1 MKMMYFCVMFVKK
14 KPNRSGS
21 TTVVVA
27 EKEKGA
33 TRYLKTIGTSCD
45 PAEIARHVREGEA
58 YIAFRNAAMSPELDF
73 DGARE
78 RAAEAELKAT
88 EEFLSR
94 IENVLHDAPK
104 QILDRVFDA
113 VGFHAVGDDIFR
125 SLVTARLS
133 FPSSKRATVEYL
145 KSYFDEDYDLHKIYR
160 YLDSLN
166 DTRREE
172 IQAISVRH
180 TMEVYGG
187 KIGVLFY
194 DVTTLYFDSD
204 KPDKLRKPGYSKD
217 GKHSNP
223 QIVLGLLV
231 SGDGCPLAYAIHE
244 GSKYEGHTMLPVVTD
259 FVEKYKL
266 EDFVVVADSGMMSD
280 ANLSDLEAKGYKYIV
295 GARMRN
301 MPEEVREWVLSQE
314 KRQDAIRELIL
325 DKDRHRRLLV
335 GYSSERAALDAKNR
349 EKGVKKLKAKYATGA
364 VTKSKITQ
372 RGYNRFLKVTGGDKI
387 TVTVDDDMV
396 AADAKWDGLK
406 GYVSNAELTPSA
418 IVGAYHQLYNV
429 EQSFRISKSKLEI
442 RPIFHF
448 NEDRIK
454 AHISICF
461 VALKVYR
468 ELDRMLKNSRIK
480 LSVDT
485 VLSIAKTIPT
495 ISVKMAEGT
504 LTKTLF
510 LTKRHQLIE
519 PLFEEKFWVTQNS
532 SENQ

>member
-1 MKMMYFCVMFVKK
+1 MYLRSKT
-14 KPNRSGS
+14 NRSG
-21 TTVVVA
+21 TTTIVVV
-27 EKEKGA
+27 EKKDGKQV
-33 TRYLKTIGTSCD
+33 YVKSIGTSSD
-45 PAEIARHVREGEA
+45 PKEIASLTEQGERF
-58 YIAFRNAAMSPELDF
+58 IEEERKKRFPELDF

-78 RAAEAELKAT
+78 RAVEAELKAT

-104 QILDRVFDA
+104 RILDRVFDA

-125 SLVTARLS
+125 SLVIARLS

-166 DTRREE
+166 DTKREE

-244 GSKYEGHTMLPVVTD
+244 GSKYEGHTMLPVVTG
-259 FVEKYKL
+259 FVEKYRL

-280 ANLSDLEAKGYKYIV
+280 ANLSDLEEKGYKYIV
-295 GARMRN
+295 GARIRN
-301 MPEEVREWVLSQE
+301 MSEETREWILSQA
-314 KRQDAIRELIL
+314 KSQDVVRELIL
-325 DKDRHRRLLV
+325 DKDRHKRLLV
-335 GYSSERAALDAKNR
+335 SYSEERAALDASNR
-349 EKGVKKLKAKYATGA
+349 EKGVRKLKAKYATGT

-406 GYVSNAELTPSA
+406 GYVSNAELTPSE
-418 IVGAYHQLYNV
+418 IVNAYHQLYNV

-448 NEDRIK
+448 NGDRIK

-468 ELDRMLKNSRIK
+468 ELDRMLKNNKMK

-485 VLSIAKTIPT
+485 VLNIAKTIPT

-510 LTKRHQLIE
+510 LTHRQQLIK
-519 PLFEEKFWVTQNS
+519 PLFEENFWVTQNKFDS
-532 SENQ
+532 Q

>member
-1 MKMMYFCVMFVKK
+1 MYVRLKT
-14 KPNRSGS
+14 NRSGS
-21 TTVVVA
+21 TTVVVV
-27 EKEKGA
+27 EKKAG
-33 TRYLKTIGTSCD
+33 RQVYVKSIGTSSN
-45 PAEIARHVREGEA
+45 PAEIAFFTEQGER
-58 YIAFRNAAMSPELDF
+58 YIEEENRKMYPELDF
-73 DGARE
+73 EGARE
-78 RAAEAELKAT
+78 QSAEAELKAT

-94 IENVLHDAPK
+94 IENVIHDAPK
-104 QILDRVFDA
+104 RILDRVFDA

-125 SLVTARLS
+125 SLVIARLS

-166 DTRREE
+166 DTKREE

-204 KPDKLRKPGYSKD
+204 KPDKLRKPGFSKD

-231 SGDGCPLAYAIHE
+231 SGDGCPLAYVIHE
-244 GSKYEGHTMLPVVTD
+244 GSKYEGHTMLPVVSA
-259 FVEKYKL
+259 FVEKYGL
-266 EDFVVVADSGMMSD
+266 EDFVVVADSGMMSE
-280 ANLSDLEAKGYKYIV
+280 ANLSDLEARGYKYIV
-295 GARMRN
+295 GARIRN
-301 MPEEVREWVLSQE
+301 MPVETREWILSQD
-314 KRQDAIRELIL
+314 KRQDIVRELVL
-325 DKDRHRRLLV
+325 DKDRHKRLLV
-335 GYSSERAALDAKNR
+335 GYSEERAALDKRNR
-349 EKGVKKLKAKYATGA
+349 EKGVKKLKARYATGT

-387 TVTVDDDMV
+387 TV
-396 AADAKWDGLK
+396 ANFADAKWDGMK
-406 GYVSNAELTPSA
+406 GYVTNAGMTPSA
-418 IVGAYHQLYNV
+418 IVEAYHQLYNV

-442 RPIFHF
+442 RPMFHF
-448 NEDRIK
+448 NHNRIK

-468 ELDRMLKNSRIK
+468 ELDRLLKKNK
-480 LSVDT
+480 MGLSVDA
-485 VLSIAKTIPT
+485 VLSVAKTIPT
-495 ISVKMAEGT
+495 ISVKMAEST

-510 LTKRHQLIE
+510 LTKRQQLIK
-519 PLFEEKFWVTQNS
+519 PLFEENFWGSQTS
-532 SENQ
+532 PENQ

>member
-1 MKMMYFCVMFVKK
+1 MYLRSKT
-14 KPNRSGS
+14 NRSG
-21 TTVVVA
+21 TTTIVVV
-27 EKEKGA
+27 EKKDGKQV
-33 TRYLKTIGTSCD
+33 YVKSIGTSSD
-45 PAEIARHVREGEA
+45 PKEIACLTEQGER
-58 YIAFRNAAMSPELDF
+58 YIEEERKKRFPELDF
-73 DGARE
+73 DSAVE

-94 IENVLHDAPK
+94 IENVYHDAPK
-104 QILDRVFDA
+104 RILDRVFDA

-125 SLVTARLS
+125 SLVIARLS

-145 KSYFDEDYDLHKIYR
+145 KSCFDEDYDLHRIYR

-172 IQAISVRH
+172 IQAVSVRH
-180 TMEVYGG
+180 TMDVYKG

-231 SGDGCPLAYAIHE
+231 SGDGCPLAYAVHE

-259 FVEKYKL
+259 FVEKYRL
-266 EDFVVVADSGMMSD
+266 EDFVVVADSGMMSE

-301 MPEEVREWVLSQE
+301 MPEEVREWILSQE
-314 KRQDAIRELIL
+314 KRQDTVRELVL
-325 DKDRHRRLLV
+325 DKDRHKRLLV
-335 GYSSERAALDAKNR
+335 GYSVERAALDARNR
-349 EKGVKKLKAKYATGA
+349 EKGVAKLRKKYATGT

-372 RGYNRFLKVTGGDKI
+372 RGYNKFLKVTGGDKI
-387 TVTVDDDMV
+387 TVAVDEDRV

-406 GYVSNAELTPSA
+406 GYISNATLTPSA
-418 IVGAYHQLYNV
+418 IVDAYHQLYNV

-448 NEDRIK
+448 NGDRIK

-468 ELDRMLKNSRIK
+468 ELDRLLKNNKMK

-485 VLSIAKTIPT
+485 VLNIAKTVPT
-495 ISVKMAEGT
+495 ISVKMAENT

-510 LTKRHQLIE
+510 LTKWQQTIK
-519 PLFEEKFWVTQNS
+519 PLFEEKFWVTQTS